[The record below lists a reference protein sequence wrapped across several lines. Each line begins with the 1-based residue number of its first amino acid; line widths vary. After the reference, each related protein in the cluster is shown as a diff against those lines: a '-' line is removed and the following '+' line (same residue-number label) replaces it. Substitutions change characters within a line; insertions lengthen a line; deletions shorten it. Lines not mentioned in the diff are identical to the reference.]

1 MRKVLFRYLVFNRT
15 LNYAHELVT
24 DKFYGWRAGKK
35 ISVYDEEARMSYDC
49 ILICYEDTVYNK
61 SKEQITREKAEKE
74 ALAQSLAKQ
83 TTEATNIIPMERRT
97 A

>member
-35 ISVYDEEARMSYDC
+35 ISIWDEEERMTYDC
-49 ILICYEDTVYNK
+49 ILICYEDTVFNK
-61 SKEQITREKAEKE
+61 SKEQLAREKAEKE
-74 ALAQSLAKQ
+74 ALVRQ
-83 TTEATNIIPMERRT
+83 TVETTNIIPMERRT

>member
-35 ISVYDEEARMSYDC
+35 ISIWDEEEKMTYDC
-49 ILICYEDTVYNK
+49 ILICYEDTVFNK
-61 SKEQITREKAEKE
+61 SKEQLAREKTEKE
-74 ALAQSLAKQ
+74 NLAQQ
-83 TTEATNIIPMERRT
+83 TAETTNIINYERRT

>member
-1 MRKVLFRYLVFNRT
+1 MNKLMFRYLVFNRT

-24 DKFYGWRAGKK
+24 DKFYGWRTGKK
-35 ISVYDEEARMSYDC
+35 ISIWDEEEKMNYDC

-61 SKEQITREKAEKE
+61 SKEQLAKEKAEKE
-74 ALAQSLAKQ
+74 ALANAIAKA
-83 TTEATNIIPMERRT
+83 TTNNIIPMERRY

>member
-1 MRKVLFRYLVFNRT
+1 MNKLMFRYLVFNRT
-15 LNYAHELVT
+15 LNYAHELIT

-35 ISVYDEEARMSYDC
+35 ISIWDEEEKMSYDC

-61 SKEQITREKAEKE
+61 SKEQLAREKAEKE
-74 ALAQSLAKQ
+74 ALANAVTQA
-83 TTEATNIIPMERRT
+83 TTNNIIPMERRT